1 MDVIQKHLGMGGG
14 VENEVFLRKVIEL
27 ERFCLETSAVDA
39 KYSKLNYSIYTFS
52 SFFGLLDKTE

>member
-1 MDVIQKHLGMGGG
+1 MYVFWGWGG

-27 ERFCLETSAVDA
+27 ERRFCLETSAVDA